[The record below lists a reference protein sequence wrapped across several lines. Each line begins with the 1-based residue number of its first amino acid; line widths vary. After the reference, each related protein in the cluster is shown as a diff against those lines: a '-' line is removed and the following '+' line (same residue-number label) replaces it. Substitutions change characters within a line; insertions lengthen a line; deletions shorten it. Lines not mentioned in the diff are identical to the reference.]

1 MRHLGSL
8 VLSLVLAPLIWV
20 LAGMGLV
27 DFGAHLAS
35 GDSLGTDGLLGLAEL
50 IGAGVLLAVLLL
62 SRLSP
67 LGVGLAGLIFI
78 GLSLW
83 AAVDASSL
91 IDAMPE
97 SVLGR
102 DGALTIPA
110 GGTGLLIGIPLV
122 LSVLVPRR
130 WRKHD
135 RVTALYAATPGAQPP
150 GAAYGQSP
158 YGSPQP
164 TPGFGQP
171 PYPTSPGSPAYPGAP
186 ASGPGYA
193 APGYGGAPSYAAPG
207 SPMQPAQSFAA
218 PTSGPPAPP
227 VTSAPPATSAP
238 PYQPSYGQN
247 DAATTRL
254 SPPPP
259 GSSPAA
265 PPGYRP
271 LPAEAGD
278 DATTRL
284 PRPPAANGDEPTQ
297 LVDDGGMTKSLR
309 GTPPP
314 PAAYPPPGH
323 STPTAPPTDPDA
335 TRQM

>member
-20 LAGMGLV
+20 LTGMGLA
-27 DFGAHLAS
+27 DFGTHLAS
-35 GDSLGTDGLLGLAEL
+35 GDSLGTDGILGLAEL
-50 IGAGVLLAVLLL
+50 IGAGVLLAVLVL

-78 GLSLW
+78 GMTLW

-91 IDAMPE
+91 IDAMPD

-102 DGALTIPA
+102 DGALTVPA
-110 GGTGLLIGIPLV
+110 GGPGLLMGVPLV

-135 RVTALYAATPGAQPP
+135 RVTALYAATPGAPPP
-150 GAAYGQSP
+150 GAAAYGQQPQP
-158 YGSPQP
+158 YGGPQP

-193 APGYGGAPSYAAPG
+193 APGYGGAPAYAAPG

-218 PTSGPPAPP
+218 PTSGPPAAP

-238 PYQPSYGQN
+238 PYYAQN

-271 LPAEAGD
+271 QSAAASD

-284 PRPPAANGDEPTQ
+284 PRPPAGNGDEPTQ

>member
-20 LAGMGLV
+20 LTGIGLV
-27 DFGAHLAS
+27 DFSAHLSS
-35 GDSLGTDGLLGLAEL
+35 GDSLGTDGLLGLTAL
-50 IGAGVLLAVLLL
+50 TGAGVLLAVLLL

-67 LGVGLAGLIFI
+67 LGVGLAGLVFI
-78 GLSLW
+78 GMCLW
-83 AAVDASSL
+83 AALDASSL
-91 IDAMPE
+91 IDTMPE

-102 DGALTIPA
+102 AGALTIPA
-110 GGTGLLIGIPLV
+110 GGPGLLMGVPLV
-122 LSVLVPRR
+122 LTVLVPRR

-135 RVTALYAATPGAQPP
+135 HVTALYAATPGAPPPGTPYGQPP
-150 GAAYGQSP
+150 YG
-158 YGSPQP
+158 GPQP
-164 TPGFGQP
+164 TPGFG

-193 APGYGGAPSYAAPG
+193 TPGYGGGAPAYAAPG
-207 SPMQPAQSFAA
+207 SPVQPAQSFAA
-218 PTSGPPAPP
+218 PTSGPPAAP

-238 PYQPSYGQN
+238 PYTPYYGQD

-271 LPAEAGD
+271 PSAAASD

-284 PRPPAANGDEPTQ
+284 PQPPAANGDEPTQ

-323 STPTAPPTDPDA
+323 STPTPPPTDPDA